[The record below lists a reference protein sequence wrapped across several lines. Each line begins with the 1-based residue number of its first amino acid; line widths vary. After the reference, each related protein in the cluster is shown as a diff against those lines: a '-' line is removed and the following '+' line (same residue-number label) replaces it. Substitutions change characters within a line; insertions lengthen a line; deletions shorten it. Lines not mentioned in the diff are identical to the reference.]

1 MTDQPRTIMQAL
13 ASVMRDVQAVG
24 KDGFNT
30 NQKYKF
36 RGIDAVVNAVGP
48 AFREHGVIATPEV
61 ETNTFRDV
69 KTSGGKPSRECTL
82 TVRYR
87 FYGPAG
93 DFIEAVVPG
102 ESMDSGDKGAA
113 KAMSVAYRIALL
125 QVLCIPTDD
134 PDPDESS
141 YERAEPMYER
151 VDPSDEAKELMNG
164 IRNATNI
171 AALLKAREF
180 TEDGLK
186 SHIITPAEHGVLI
199 RAADKRQSELKFET
213 QGAS

>member
-61 ETNTFRDV
+61 ETSTFRDV

-134 PDPDESS
+134 VDPDESS

-151 VDPSDEAKELMNG
+151 VDPSDEAKELMDKV
-164 IRNATNI
+164 RAAT
-171 AALLKAREF
+171 AMPGLLKARELI
-180 TEDGLK
+180 ESGRK
-186 SHIITPAEHGVLI
+186 SEVINEGEYGVLI
-199 RAADKRQSELKFET
+199 RAADKRQSEIKFEVT
-213 QGAS
+213 P